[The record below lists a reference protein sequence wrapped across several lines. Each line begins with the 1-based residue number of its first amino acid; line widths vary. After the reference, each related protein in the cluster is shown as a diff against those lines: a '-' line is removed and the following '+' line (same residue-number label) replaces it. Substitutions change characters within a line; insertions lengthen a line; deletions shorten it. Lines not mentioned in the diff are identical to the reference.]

1 MTNLQLENVNPKR
14 VDENALN
21 KPMIDASGLLKILPQ
36 KAQAHFRMI
45 RDKAVAVWRVR
56 LKKKCLKS
64 LFTSADKLGVNSVE
78 NFSLKQKSFELR
90 EVEKSIWA
98 PSEV

>member
-1 MTNLQLENVNPKR
+1 MACTSE
-14 VDENALN
+14 
-21 KPMIDASGLLKILPQ
+21 
-36 KAQAHFRMI
+36 
-45 RDKAVAVWRVR
+45 
-56 LKKKCLKS
+56 KKCLKS

-98 PSEV
+98 PSEAEYKTLKAWCDNVCQGIKASFSNGKRIVSMWPLVSLVVEFQLV

>member
-56 LKKKCLKS
+56 LKKN
-64 LFTSADKLGVNSVE
+64 V
-78 NFSLKQKSFELR
+78 
-90 EVEKSIWA
+90 
-98 PSEV
+98 

>member
-1 MTNLQLENVNPKR
+1 MDQLRPNFGTHVFNEMTNLQLENVNPKR

-56 LKKKCLKS
+56 LKKN
-64 LFTSADKLGVNSVE
+64 V
-78 NFSLKQKSFELR
+78 
-90 EVEKSIWA
+90 
-98 PSEV
+98 